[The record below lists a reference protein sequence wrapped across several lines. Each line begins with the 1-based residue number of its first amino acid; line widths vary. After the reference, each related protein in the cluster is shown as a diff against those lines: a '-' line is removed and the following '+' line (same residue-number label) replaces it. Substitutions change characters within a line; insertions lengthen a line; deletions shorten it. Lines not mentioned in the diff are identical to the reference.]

1 METILF
7 YLHIAGVIWSV
18 LFILQA
24 DKDAFKWFSGKS
36 ITLDEVRT
44 KKQHKMVWLGLIVA
58 VVCGIFLFWDKRFY
72 LINESPA
79 FLIKMIFV
87 LALIINGFFI
97 GRTIKVATTKSFQN
111 LTFREKIPLFI
122 SGGISSISWIG
133 AIVSAF
139 FL

>member
-7 YLHIAGVIWSV
+7 YLHIAGVTWSV

-24 DKDAFKWFSGKS
+24 DKDAFKWFSCKS
-36 ITLDEVRT
+36 QTLSEIKT
-44 KKQHKMVWLGLIVA
+44 KKQHRMVWLGLLTAIVS
-58 VVCGIFLFWDKRFY
+58 GILLFWDRRFY
-72 LINESPA
+72 LIGESPA

-87 LALIINGFFI
+87 LALTLNGFFI
-97 GRTIKVATTKSFQN
+97 GRTIKVATTKSFEN
-111 LTFREKIPLFI
+111 LTFGEKIPLFI
-122 SGGISSISWIG
+122 SGGISSISWLG

>member
-1 METILF
+1 MEEILF
-7 YLHIAGVIWSV
+7 YLHIAGVIYSV

-36 ITLDEVRT
+36 LTLDEKRT
-44 KKQHKMVWLGLIVA
+44 KKQHNMVWLGLVTAIVS
-58 VVCGIFLFWDKRFY
+58 GIFLFWDRRIY
-72 LINESPA
+72 LFNESPA

-87 LALIINGFFI
+87 LALTLNGFFI
-97 GRTIKVATTKSFQN
+97 GRTIKTAVTKSFKD
-111 LTFREKIPLFI
+111 LTFKEKIPLFL
-122 SGGISSISWIG
+122 SGGISSLCWFG